1 MRIAALLRKE
11 KERSGKEKPFHSLT
25 KGMDMAKK
33 AVRIAAVCVT
43 YGLCRLHAF
52 AMSGLDKTYTIADT
66 TNFNPESMILN
77 LAFWISRLVGIG
89 MLVWGIYGYVTA
101 RKDGEAESMN
111 GALGKLISGCVLIAM
126 PSVMKG
132 LGILS

>member
-1 MRIAALLRKE
+1 MRIVAVSKKE
-11 KERSGKEKPFHSLT
+11 KVCSGKEKLLNSFT
-25 KGMDMAKK
+25 KGRDMAKK
-33 AVRIAAVCVT
+33 AVMMATACMT
-43 YGLCRLHAF
+43 YGMCRINAL
-52 AMSGLDKTYTIADT
+52 AMSGLNKTYTIADT

>member
-1 MRIAALLRKE
+1 MRIVAVSKKE
-11 KERSGKEKPFHSLT
+11 KVCSGKEKLLNSFT
-25 KGMDMAKK
+25 KGRDMAKK
-33 AVRIAAVCVT
+33 AVMMATACMT
-43 YGLCRLHAF
+43 YGMCRINAF
-52 AMSGLDKTYTIADT
+52 AMSGLNKTYTIADT

>member
-1 MRIAALLRKE
+1 MRIAVIPKKE
-11 KERSGKEKPFHSLT
+11 KDSGKEKLLKFFA
-25 KGMDMAKK
+25 KGRNMAKR
-33 AVRIAAVCVT
+33 AMIMAAACMT
-43 YGLCRLHAF
+43 YGMCQINAF
-52 AMSGLDKTYTIADT
+52 AMSGLNKTYTIADT